1 MLGGNS
7 SDGSRA
13 EENTQYTRFTH
24 IHIPVIMSLTSVG
37 EVGIALFL
45 NAVGSHGSQ

>member
-1 MLGGNS
+1 MTGGNS

-13 EENTQYTRFTH
+13 EENTRFTH

-45 NAVGSHGSQ
+45 NAVGSHGGQ